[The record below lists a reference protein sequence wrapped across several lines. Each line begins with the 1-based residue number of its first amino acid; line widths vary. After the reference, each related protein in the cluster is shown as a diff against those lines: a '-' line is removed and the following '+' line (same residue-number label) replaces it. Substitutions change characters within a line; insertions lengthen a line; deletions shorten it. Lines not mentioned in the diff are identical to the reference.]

1 VGAVSHGGPIP
12 AAFQT
17 QYLDAETL
25 LIRLSGGWRLR
36 QGLPDVAEVERQIAS
51 GPQVRRIVF
60 DAGQIT
66 AWDTGLL
73 TFLHRLLDQA
83 EQQHIDTDLEGLPL
97 GAQRLL
103 RLAAAVPEEEGGRR
117 RRQPRAWLARVGQRS
132 LDAWAAGHE
141 MVGFVGEACLAAL
154 RFCLG
159 KAYFRGIDLGTF
171 IQDCGARALPIVT
184 LISFLV
190 GLILAFM
197 GAVQLRQFGAQI
209 YVADLVG
216 LGMTREMGAIMTGV
230 IMAGRTGAAFAAQ
243 LGAMRANEEIDALTT
258 LGISP
263 IEFLVLPRMLA
274 LVFMMPLLCVYADIV
289 GMAAGGLVATTLF
302 HLSPVG
308 YVIETQQAVDLVDC
322 ALGIF
327 KSAVFG
333 VLIALAGCLRGM
345 QCERS
350 ASAVGA
356 AATSAVVTSIVWIV
370 ASDGLFAVLSEQ
382 LGL

>member
-1 VGAVSHGGPIP
+1 VRNGGRVR

-17 QYLDAETL
+17 SRLEAETL
-25 LIRLSGGWRLR
+25 LIRLSGSWRLR
-36 QGLPDVAEVERQIAS
+36 DELPAAEEVEGHLAA

-60 DAGQIT
+60 DADEVT

-83 EQQHIDTDLEGLPL
+83 GQQHIETDLEGLPA
-97 GAQRLL
+97 GARRLL
-103 RLAAAVPEEEGGRR
+103 RLAAAVPEDEGGRR
-117 RRQPRAWLARVGQRS
+117 HRPPRAWLARIGQRT
-132 LDAWAAGHE
+132 LDAWEAGHE
-141 MVGFVGEACLAAL
+141 MVSFVGEACLVAL
-154 RFCLG
+154 RFCVG
-159 KAYFRGIDLGTF
+159 KARFRRIDLLTL

-197 GAVQLRQFGAQI
+197 GAVQLRQFGAQL

-243 LGAMRANEEIDALTT
+243 LGTMRVNEEIDALTT

-263 IEFLVLPRMLA
+263 MEFLVLPRTMA
-274 LVFMMPLLCVYADIV
+274 LVLMMPLLCVYADLI

-302 HLSPVG
+302 KLSPVE
-308 YVIETQQAVDLVDC
+308 YLVETRQAVDLIDC

-327 KSAVFG
+327 KSALFG

-356 AATSAVVTSIVWIV
+356 AATSAVVTSIVWII